1 MVTKLSQV
9 YSVYMLQSEH
19 CVAQFALFGPVC
31 TVWPGLHFRVL
42 FQHGS
47 VVVVLSIN
55 TSLSPH
61 PFTHPRHLLVQDER
75 QQQQRV
81 VVESVKASAA
91 SQIARNSLK
100 RSATY
105 LTKQQEAVAK
115 KYDLSKWRFAEL
127 RDTINTSC
135 GKGKSVGVL
144 YRRLSLSPFLPPLC
158 SCAPDIDLLEACRN
172 EFHRRLRVYHAW
184 KMKNKRKSQG
194 EGGGGGAMVEEQRAP
209 QAVLQA
215 GEPV

>member
-1 MVTKLSQV
+1 MFNRKNEIAVTNFISLGCGYEIV
-9 YSVYMLQSEH
+9 TDVL
-19 CVAQFALFGPVC
+19 CLARFPAQFSCCCAEYE
-31 TVWPGLHFRVL
+31 H
-42 FQHGS
+42 
-47 VVVVLSIN
+47 LSI
-55 TSLSPH
+55 PPPFH
-61 PFTHPRHLLVQDER
+61 PPTQDER

-144 YRRLSLSPFLPPLC
+144 YRRLSLSPSPPPPPPLC